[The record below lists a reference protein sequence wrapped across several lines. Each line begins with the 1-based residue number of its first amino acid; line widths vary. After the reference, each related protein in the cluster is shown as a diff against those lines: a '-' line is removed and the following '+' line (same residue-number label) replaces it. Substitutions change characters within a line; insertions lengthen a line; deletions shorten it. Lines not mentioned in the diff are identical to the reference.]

1 MRTIATA
8 MLVNTSAVKN
18 PFKMMKGTYPN
29 IGFRSSSLFAEA
41 EFSRVASIFAKL
53 INVSWLFLRYDLGSW
68 STDAISQIFWE
79 CLFRREKFQDLKH
92 LKFSSVSSACSFT
105 SFVFSKLS
113 EIRNPGVVSKV
124 SWLSFYLLREK
135 K

>member
-79 CLFRREKFQDLKH
+79 CLFRREKFQVYQARA
-92 LKFSSVSSACSFT
+92 VSRVLF
-105 SFVFSKLS
+105 FKIV
-113 EIRNPGVVSKV
+113 RNPESGSC
-124 SWLSFYLLREK
+124 E
-135 K
+135 